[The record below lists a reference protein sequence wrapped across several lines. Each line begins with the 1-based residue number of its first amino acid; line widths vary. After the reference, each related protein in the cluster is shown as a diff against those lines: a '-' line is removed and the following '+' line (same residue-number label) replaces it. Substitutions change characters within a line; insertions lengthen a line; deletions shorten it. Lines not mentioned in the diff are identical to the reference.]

1 MKTYN
6 NIQYFTTWMR
16 GNWYL
21 VLPDFQKSIQLQDPC
36 SENDIERIIDNEVCQ
51 FI

>member
-1 MKTYN
+1 MNEYK
-6 NIQYFTTWMR
+6 NIKYFKTWMR

-21 VLPDFQKSIQLQDPC
+21 VLPDFQKSIQMNEPFSDEDLKKV
-36 SENDIERIIDNEVCQ
+36 IDDEVCQ